1 MARRARNL
9 GDDDIK
15 LIVEIIDGMGK
26 DLSWDALIQA
36 VTLRLS
42 STYTR
47 QALHKH
53 ERIRAAFTHRKQG
66 VASAADKPE
75 LKRRGSIEVQKALE
89 RIDRLAAQNQ
99 RLEMENNRLLE
110 QFARWAYNAHTR
122 GLDEDFLNRPLPPVD
137 RGQTRVKP

>member
-9 GDDDIK
+9 DDQNIK

-26 DLSWDALIQA
+26 ELSWNGLIEA
-36 VTLRLS
+36 VALRLGR
-42 STYTR
+42 TYTR

-66 VASAADKPE
+66 TAAATDKPE
-75 LKRRGSIEVQKALE
+75 PKRRGSIELQKALE
-89 RIDRLAAQNQ
+89 RIERLTAQNQ

-110 QFARWAYNAHTR
+110 RFARWAYNAHTR
-122 GLDEDFLNRPLPPVD
+122 GLDEEFLNRPLPPVD
-137 RGQTRVKP
+137 RGQTRVKA

>member
-9 GDDDIK
+9 DDQNIK

-26 DLSWDALIQA
+26 ELSWNALIDA
-36 VTLRLS
+36 VALRLG

-53 ERIRAAFTHRKQG
+53 ERIRAAFTQRKRG
-66 VASAADKPE
+66 AASALDKPE
-75 LKRRGSIEVQKALE
+75 PKRSGSIELQKAME
-89 RIDRLAAQNQ
+89 RIERLVAQNE
-99 RLEMENNRLLE
+99 RLEMENNHLLE

-122 GLDEDFLNRPLPPVD
+122 GLDEEFLNRPLPPVN
-137 RGQTRVKP
+137 RGKTKVKA